1 MRTLGR
7 SLLGA
12 QGKRLEIMGDF
23 TQYGWHDSC
32 EGIGMRTSSITRV
45 EFMGGPEDGLVLN
58 AQLFRVGHEDNE
70 DDTELIPVVADHNE
84 RDEFTDEILL
94 LGYYVIGEVVGKTL
108 RYDWKG

>member
-1 MRTLGR
+1 
-7 SLLGA
+7 
-12 QGKRLEIMGDF
+12 
-23 TQYGWHDSC
+23 
-32 EGIGMRTSSITRV
+32 MRTSSITRV

-58 AQLFRVGHEDNE
+58 AQLFRVGHEEDE
-70 DDTELIPVVADHNE
+70 DDTELIPVVSDHNE